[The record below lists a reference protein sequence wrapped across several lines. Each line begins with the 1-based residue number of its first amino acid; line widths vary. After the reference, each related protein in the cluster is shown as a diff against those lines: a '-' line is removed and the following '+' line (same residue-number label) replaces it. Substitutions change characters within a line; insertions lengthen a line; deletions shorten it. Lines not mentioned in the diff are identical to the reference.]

1 MYHILR
7 YLYDRLHSQS
17 QTKRAFRL
25 RHSQASCSPHW
36 RRPRSCS
43 LSRKSRSSTIGL
55 SSFRSPVLISEKDT
69 ECTEGVEARKFS
81 FFALV
86 RMRASQFA
94 SFNDST
100 NATTIKLALAFWWLQ
115 FYPIQA
121 HIISHVVLTPFGR
134 TDGWGVRY
142 RRDR

>member
-1 MYHILR
+1 MQMGSLGTISCVTYTIDYIVKVR
-7 YLYDRLHSQS
+7 QS
-17 QTKRAFRL
+17 ARTRASRS

-36 RRPRSCS
+36 RWPRSCS

-69 ECTEGVEARKFS
+69 ECTEGEARKFS

-86 RMRASQFA
+86 RTRASQFA

-100 NATTIKLALAFWWLQ
+100 NATTIKLALAFWWLH
-115 FYPIQA
+115 FDPIQA

-134 TDGWGVRY
+134 TDGE
-142 RRDR
+142 